1 MNQTQETMSFSRLRK
16 PLEYALVAGL
26 LVILAGFAVWAV
38 VRQGDILLSILI
50 TAAFLV
56 PVGLL
61 VAIALLRVKI
71 SSQGISLSLCGIT
84 LKKIKAS
91 DIHTITLTET
101 SIRYGTLVALAVF
114 SIPAEEMEADGERR
128 LRENVILKEELK
140 FREGRSDW
148 GDICMGMGFYRDLF
162 PKDESPLGRW
172 KSGIWLEFSPERE
185 ELLRKAFPQ
194 AQYRTPKRYSA
205 PPNRN

>member
-1 MNQTQETMSFSRLRK
+1 MNKAQDTVSFSRLTK
-16 PLEYALVAGL
+16 LLEYAPVAGL
-26 LVILAGFAVWAV
+26 LVALAGFAVWAV
-38 VRQGDILLSILI
+38 VREGDILLSILMGV
-50 TAAFLV
+50 AFLV

-71 SSQGISLSLCGIT
+71 SSLGISLSLCGIT

-128 LRENVILKEELK
+128 LRKKVILREELK

-148 GDICMGMGFYRDLF
+148 GDVCMGVGFYRDLF

-172 KSGIWLEFSPERE
+172 KSGIWLEFTPERE
-185 ELLRKAFPQ
+185 EVLRKSFPQ
-194 AQYRTPKRYSA
+194 AEYRVPKRYSD
-205 PPNRN
+205 PPSRN

>member
-1 MNQTQETMSFSRLRK
+1 MNKAQDTVSFSRLTK
-16 PLEYALVAGL
+16 LLEYAPVAGL
-26 LVILAGFAVWAV
+26 LVALAGFAVWAV
-38 VRQGDILLSILI
+38 VREGDILLSILMGV
-50 TAAFLV
+50 AFLV

-71 SSQGISLSLCGIT
+71 SSLGISLSLCGIT

-128 LRENVILKEELK
+128 LRKKVILREELK

-148 GDICMGMGFYRDLF
+148 GDVCMGAGFYRDLF

-172 KSGIWLEFSPERE
+172 KSGIWLEFTPERE
-185 ELLRKAFPQ
+185 EVLRKSFPQ
-194 AQYRTPKRYSA
+194 AEYRVPKRYSD
-205 PPNRN
+205 PPSRN

>member
-1 MNQTQETMSFSRLRK
+1 MNKAQDTVSFSRLTK
-16 PLEYALVAGL
+16 LLEYAPVAGL
-26 LVILAGFAVWAV
+26 LVALAGFAVWAV
-38 VRQGDILLSILI
+38 VREGDILLSILMGV
-50 TAAFLV
+50 AFLV

-71 SSQGISLSLCGIT
+71 SSLGISLSLCGIT

-128 LRENVILKEELK
+128 LRKKVILREELK

-148 GDICMGMGFYRDLF
+148 GDVCMGAGFYRDLF

-172 KSGIWLEFSPERE
+172 KSGIWLEFTPERE
-185 ELLRKAFPQ
+185 EVLRKSFPQ
-194 AQYRTPKRYSA
+194 AEYRIPKRYSD
-205 PPNRN
+205 PPSRN

>member
-1 MNQTQETMSFSRLRK
+1 MNKAQDTMSFSRLTK

-26 LVILAGFAVWAV
+26 LVALAGFAVWAV
-38 VRQGDILLSILI
+38 VREGDILLSILMSV
-50 TAAFLV
+50 AFLV

-71 SSQGISLSLCGIT
+71 SSLGISLSLCGIT
-84 LKKIKAS
+84 LKKIKAL

-128 LRENVILKEELK
+128 LRKKVILREELK

-148 GDICMGMGFYRDLF
+148 GDVCMGVGFYRDLF

-172 KSGIWLEFSPERE
+172 KSGIWLEFTPERE
-185 ELLRKAFPQ
+185 EVLRKSFPQ
-194 AQYRTPKRYSA
+194 AEYRVPKRYSD
-205 PPNRN
+205 PPSRN

>member
-114 SIPAEEMEADGERR
+114 SIPAEEMEKA
-128 LRENVILKEELK
+128 KELDLPISLHEEDPLFVGAPGVHQGK
-140 FREGRSDW
+140 VSVQLHYKGASRTAE
-148 GDICMGMGFYRDLF
+148 DIMVARDCMLALHTKA
-162 PKDESPLGRW
+162 PVC
-172 KSGIWLEFSPERE
+172 IQHIRE
-185 ELLRKAFPQ
+185 EK
-194 AQYRTPKRYSA
+194 Y
-205 PPNRN
+205 

>member
-1 MNQTQETMSFSRLRK
+1 MNKAQDTVSFSRVTKL
-16 PLEYALVAGL
+16 LEYAPVAGL
-26 LVILAGFAVWAV
+26 LVALAGFAVWAV
-38 VRQGDILLSILI
+38 VREGDILLSILMGV
-50 TAAFLV
+50 AFLV

-71 SSQGISLSLCGIT
+71 SSLGISLSLCGIT

-128 LRENVILKEELK
+128 LRKKVILREELK

-148 GDICMGMGFYRDLF
+148 GDVCMGVGFYRDLF

-172 KSGIWLEFSPERE
+172 KSGIWLEFTPERE
-185 ELLRKAFPQ
+185 EVLRKSFPQ
-194 AQYRTPKRYSA
+194 AEYRVPKRYSD
-205 PPNRN
+205 PPSRN

>member
-1 MNQTQETMSFSRLRK
+1 MNKAQDTVSFSRLAK
-16 PLEYALVAGL
+16 PLEYAPVAGL
-26 LVILAGFAVWAV
+26 LVALAGFAVWAV
-38 VRQGDILLSILI
+38 VREGDILLSILMGV
-50 TAAFLV
+50 AFLV

-71 SSQGISLSLCGIT
+71 SSLGISLSLCGIT

-128 LRENVILKEELK
+128 LRKKVILREELK

-148 GDICMGMGFYRDLF
+148 GDVCMGVGFYRDLF

-172 KSGIWLEFSPERE
+172 KSGIWLEFTPERE
-185 ELLRKAFPQ
+185 EVLRKSFPQ
-194 AQYRTPKRYSA
+194 AEYRVPKRYSD
-205 PPNRN
+205 PPSRN